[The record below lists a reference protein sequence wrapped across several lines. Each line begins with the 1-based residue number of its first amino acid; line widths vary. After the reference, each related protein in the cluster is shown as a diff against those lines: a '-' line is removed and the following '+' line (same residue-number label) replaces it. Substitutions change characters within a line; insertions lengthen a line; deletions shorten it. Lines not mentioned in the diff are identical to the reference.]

1 MEKSGTGVAVGHA
14 TGEREVY
21 VGADERGGVEPGASR
36 VAVFG
41 PSGVLQGLWTGED
54 TPSGRFSQEIL
65 SVAVDESGLPGDWGS
80 GDVLVSDQ
88 AHDVVDVVAPV
99 AGGGEPPA
107 GNVHV
112 ITGTCVHEGE
122 ACPGE
127 VVPFENSQGV
137 AVDEKT
143 GEVFVVDN
151 NRVVDV
157 FRLTGV
163 PGEVVY
169 VGQLTGFESQVKG
182 VAVDGFAADGGDVY
196 VWEGGPSEGGSV
208 VDEFGVVERALLG
221 QLTGVPSGAFEDVH
235 STAAD
240 GSSHD
245 VFVGDFR
252 DEALVGVVDVF
263 GPDLVVPNVVSSGVS
278 GVSAGSATFNGVVST
293 LGEGAASCRFVWG
306 TTAAFGNVAPCVEG
320 QVEGEGVPVH
330 AVVQGLAPGT
340 RYFYRLQATNLRNG
354 QTAEGVES
362 EDQSFTTS
370 GAVVESMS
378 VSQVTS
384 GSALLGAVV
393 NPDGFLSSYVFE
405 YGPTVEYGSVVEG
418 ESVGAG
424 FEGVAVSRPVTGLAA
439 GSEYH
444 YRVVAVSV
452 VEGVAV
458 RSVGPDETFIT
469 QTGGPESVADGRVW
483 ELVSAPDKHG
493 AHLEPIDSNSTA
505 NGTLIQAAPDGDAI
519 AYIADAPTEDVP
531 RGNANDVQV
540 VSARSGSGWSTRDLT
555 VSHVGATDGNV
566 GLGNEY
572 RFFSTDLSSA
582 IVQPFGAFVAC
593 SVEGVSQPCLSPAAS
608 EQTAFSQ
615 TVYVSGDP
623 ARACEGGGCY
633 QPLVTGC
640 PTAPAECSP
649 AVAQNADVAPG
660 TMFGVAAEGGSGC
673 PPKPLCGPQFLAGTH
688 DAGHVVLSS
697 QASLVGSAPPE
708 SLYEWN
714 ATAPAGQR
722 LVLVSVLP
730 EAEGGAPVSGASLG
744 NESLGMRGA
753 ISGDGSRVFFS
764 AHGALYM
771 RDVPA
776 GKTMRL
782 DTGALAGS
790 PAAAFQSATADGSR
804 VLFRDGRRLTADS
817 GATSGKKD
825 LYECVISEEIPGDP
839 TCGLTD
845 LTPQNSEGESAG
857 VQGGVIGV
865 SEDGSSVY
873 FVADGVL
880 ENGGV
885 PVAGA
890 VRGDCSSPGT
900 NTKPGA
906 SCNLYVR
913 HGGVTRLVAALSG
926 EDFPDWGGGGPG
938 NELETLTSHVS
949 PGGGWLEFM
958 SVRSLT
964 GYDNEDISSRRVGE
978 RLDEEVYSYD
988 AGSGRV
994 VCVSCEPSG
1003 GRPAGVEYG
1012 PGGANVRLVGG
1023 KDVWN
1028 ATSVLGG
1035 DVPGWTPYENRT
1047 ALYQSRLVSDNGR
1060 VFFNAVGGL
1069 VPGDVNG
1076 GWDVY
1081 EWEPVGVGG
1090 CGVGVVSGGFVYEGG
1105 EGGCVGLVS
1114 SGESPDESAFLD
1126 ASATGGRDGGGSEG
1140 GGDVFF
1146 LTTGKLAGED
1156 FDDSYDVYDAHE
1168 CVAGLTAA
1176 CSGGGSAPVVLCV
1189 SADACRAAP
1198 AGQPEVFGA
1207 PASATFSG
1215 PGNPAT
1221 VVVSTAVKKT
1231 TAGEIKAERLARAL
1245 KQCHKDK
1252 NKKRRAACEKQARKR
1267 YGAVKKAKK
1276 SNQRAK

>member
-1 MEKSGTGVAVGHA
+1 M
-14 TGEREVY
+14 
-21 VGADERGGVEPGASR
+21 
-36 VAVFG
+36 
-41 PSGVLQGLWTGED
+41 
-54 TPSGRFSQEIL
+54 
-65 SVAVDESGLPGDWGS
+65 AVDESGLPGDWGS

-127 VVPFENSQGV
+127 VVPFENPQGV

-163 PGEVVY
+163 LGEVVY
-169 VGQLTGFESQVKG
+169 VGQLSGFESQVKG

-196 VWEGGPSEGGSV
+196 VWEGGPGEGASV
-208 VDEFGVVERALLG
+208 VDEFGVVDRGLLG
-221 QLTGVPSGAFEDVH
+221 RLTGIPSGAFEEVH

-240 GSSHD
+240 GVSDD

-252 DEALVGVVDVF
+252 GEALVGVVDVF
-263 GPDLVVPNVVSSGVS
+263 GPDLVVPNVVSGAVS
-278 GVSAGSATFNGVVST
+278 GVSAGSATLNGVVST

-330 AVVQGLAPGT
+330 AVVEGLAPGT

-370 GAVVESMS
+370 GAVVEASS

-384 GSALLGAVV
+384 GSAVLGAVV

-405 YGPTVEYGSVVEG
+405 YGPTAEYGSVVDG

-424 FEGVAVSRPVTGLAA
+424 FEGVAVSRPVTGLAG
-439 GSEYH
+439 GSGYH

-452 VEGVAV
+452 VEGMAV
-458 RSVGPDETFIT
+458 RSVGPDETFTT
-469 QTGGPESVADGRVW
+469 QTGGQESVADDRVW
-483 ELVSAPDKHG
+483 ELVSPPDKHG
-493 AHLEPIDSNSTA
+493 AHLEPINSSGSLGRATV
-505 NGTLIQAAPDGDAI
+505 IQAAADGDAI

-531 RGNANDVQV
+531 RGNDNDVQV
-540 VSARSGSGWSTRDLT
+540 FSARSGSGWSTRDLT
-555 VSHVGATDGNV
+555 VSHVGATDGSV
-566 GLGNEY
+566 GFGNEY

-608 EQTAFSQ
+608 EQTAFTQ
-615 TVYVSGDP
+615 TVYVPGDP

-649 AVAQNADVAPG
+649 AVAENADVAPG
-660 TMFGVAAEGGSGC
+660 TVFGINAEGGLGC
-673 PPKPLCGPQFLAGTH
+673 PPKLLCGPQFLAATA
-688 DAGHVVLSS
+688 DDVHVILSS
-697 QASLVGSAPPE
+697 RAALVGSAPPE
-708 SLYEWN
+708 SLYEWS
-714 ATAPAGQR
+714 AAAPVGQR

-730 EAEGGAPVSGASLG
+730 QAEGGVPVSEASLG
-744 NESLGMRGA
+744 DGSLDMRGA
-753 ISGDGSRVFFS
+753 ISGDGSRVFF
-764 AHGALYM
+764 AVHGALYM
-771 RDVPA
+771 RDVP
-776 GKTMRL
+776 GGRTIRL
-782 DTGALAGS
+782 DMGALAGS
-790 PAAAFQSATADGSR
+790 PSAEFQSATADGSR
-804 VLFRDGRRLTADS
+804 VLFSDGRRLTADS

-825 LYECVISEEIPGDP
+825 LYECAISEEVPGEP

-845 LTPQNSEGESAG
+845 LTPQNGEGESAG
-857 VQGGVIGV
+857 MQGGVIGV
-865 SEDGSSVY
+865 SEDGSWVY

-890 VRGDCSSPGT
+890 VHGDCGSGT
-900 NTKPGA
+900 NATRGA
-906 SCNLYVR
+906 LCNLYVR
-913 HGGVTRLVAALSG
+913 HGGVTRPVAVLSG
-926 EDFPDWGGGGPG
+926 EDYPDWGGRGPG
-938 NELETLTSHVS
+938 DALETFTSHVS
-949 PGGGWLEFM
+949 GGGGWLEFM

-964 GYDNEDISSRRVGE
+964 GYDNEDVSSRRVGE
-978 RLDEEVYSYD
+978 RLDEEVYSFD
-988 AGSGRV
+988 AGSGQV

-1003 GRPAGVEYG
+1003 GRPTGVEYG
-1012 PGGANVRLVGG
+1012 PDGANVRLIGG
-1023 KDVWN
+1023 EEVWN

-1035 DVPGWTPYENRT
+1035 DVPGWMPYENR
-1047 ALYQSRLVSDNGR
+1047 AAVYQARVVSDSGR
-1060 VFFNAVGGL
+1060 VLFNAVGGL

-1076 GWDVY
+1076 TWDVY

-1090 CGVGVVSGGFVYEGG
+1090 CRVGVVSDGFVYESG

-1126 ASATGGRDGGGSEG
+1126 ASAMGGRDGEGNEG

-1146 LTTGKLAGED
+1146 LTTGRLAGEE

-1168 CVAGLTAA
+1168 CAAGQTAA
-1176 CSGGGSAPVVLCV
+1176 CGGGGSAPVVLCV

-1215 PGNPAT
+1215 PGNPAP
-1221 VVVSTAVKKT
+1221 VVISPAVKHVMLSRAQK
-1231 TAGEIKAERLARAL
+1231 LAAAL
-1245 KQCHKDK
+1245 KSLSPRPQ
-1252 NKKRRAACEKQARKR
+1252 E
-1267 YGAVKKAKK
+1267 GA
-1276 SNQRAK
+1276 QGCL